1 MSDLPREQA
10 MLVIIVGL
18 TFQVENQVQERIF
31 TSTLDSGKS
40 WIIKITFNL
49 LTKSLFSVFFDDA
62 M

>member
-1 MSDLPREQA
+1 MSDLPPEQA

-18 TFQVENQVQERIF
+18 TFQVENQVQEKIF

-49 LTKSLFSVFFDDA
+49 LTKSLFSVFFDNA

>member
-49 LTKSLFSVFFDDA
+49 LTKSLFSVFFDNA
-62 M
+62 K

>member
-1 MSDLPREQA
+1 MSDLPPEQA

-49 LTKSLFSVFFDDA
+49 LTKSLFSVFFDNA
-62 M
+62 K

>member
-1 MSDLPREQA
+1 MSDLPPEQA

-18 TFQVENQVQERIF
+18 TFQVENQVQEKIF

-49 LTKSLFSVFFDDA
+49 LTKSLFSVFFDNA
-62 M
+62 K